1 MADHTAK
8 QQAIVQD
15 SEEAAPRARVARA
28 LCVCNACATRAQCAF
43 RAEILMEEAREKH
56 KRKAENGKYGKN
68 RMNLH
73 KRRRASVQKRD
84 KNGKIWE
91 IRRRHDKG
99 WAEVARDHA
108 DGIELGADEIGTAQ
122 FSARSARN
130 QAVPRRNR

>member
-1 MADHTAK
+1 
-8 QQAIVQD
+8 
-15 SEEAAPRARVARA
+15 
-28 LCVCNACATRAQCAF
+28 
-43 RAEILMEEAREKH
+43 MEEAREKH

-68 RMNLH
+68 RMNVH

>member
-1 MADHTAK
+1 
-8 QQAIVQD
+8 
-15 SEEAAPRARVARA
+15 
-28 LCVCNACATRAQCAF
+28 
-43 RAEILMEEAREKH
+43 
-56 KRKAENGKYGKN
+56 
-68 RMNLH
+68 MNLH
-73 KRRRASVQKRD
+73 KWRRESVQKRD

-108 DGIELGADEIGTAQ
+108 DGDEAGADCIELGADGGEAGADGGEVSADCIELGADEIGTAQ

>member
-1 MADHTAK
+1 
-8 QQAIVQD
+8 
-15 SEEAAPRARVARA
+15 
-28 LCVCNACATRAQCAF
+28 
-43 RAEILMEEAREKH
+43 MEEAREKH

-84 KNGKIWE
+84 KNGEIWE

-108 DGIELGADEIGTAQ
+108 DGDGVGAYGGEAGADGGEAGADGGEAGADCIELGVDEIGTAQ